1 VATGPA
7 AAGGSHA
14 ETVPLEI
21 NGRELWL
28 SISGVKFD
36 EGTVYAFR
44 DLTEEH
50 NLEQLRADFVATV
63 SHELRTPLAAIY
75 GAAVT
80 IRRTDIEL
88 QDSTRNRLLQVIS
101 QESER
106 LARIVE
112 DVLLASH
119 LDSGRLQHRIEACH
133 GVELMR
139 EVLDA
144 AETHLPENVQLE
156 LHAPDD
162 VPRVAADE
170 SQLRQIFVNLV
181 DNAIKYS
188 PDGGLVTV
196 TVEPSPR
203 HVRFAIADEGL
214 GIPPGER
221 RRIFEKFYRLDPNM
235 TRGIG
240 GTGLGLYICRELV
253 RRLGGRIWVESNNG
267 KGSAFNVE
275 IPIAD
280 RTLATR
286 PRRRATTRN

>member
-1 VATGPA
+1 VAT
-7 AAGGSHA
+7 
-14 ETVPLEI
+14 E
-21 NGRELWL
+21 
-28 SISGVKFD
+28 

-88 QDSTRNRLLQVIS
+88 QTTTRNRLLQVIS

-119 LDSGRLQHRIEACH
+119 LDSGRLQHRIEACDAEAIMR
-133 GVELMR
+133 GVLA
-139 EVLDA
+139 A
-144 AETHLPENVQLE
+144 AEVHLPEKVRIGFEAEPKLP
-156 LHAPDD
+156 L
-162 VPRVAADE
+162 VAADE
-170 SQLRQIFVNLV
+170 GQLRQVFVNLL

-188 PDGGLVTV
+188 PDGGTVTV
-196 TVEPSPR
+196 TMQREGRS
-203 HVRFAIADEGL
+203 VRVAIADEGL
-214 GIPPGER
+214 GIPRGER
-221 RRIFEKFYRLDPNM
+221 QRIFEKFYRLDPNM

-253 RRLGGRIWVESNNG
+253 RRIDGRIWVEARPQA
-267 KGSAFNVE
+267 GSIFLVE
-275 IPIAD
+275 IPVAKS
-280 RTLATR
+280 TR
-286 PRRRATTRN
+286 KQEPRRARRETVRAT